1 MCIRDSAGAAH
12 SSFSFVRRRSGQC
25 ADAFRYRNGDFLDVI
40 ETDQCCAGGGIGF
53 FSAVVEPIF
62 EVKAGGPDSGHND
75 RNNQLISEQD
85 RELVIARGTGD
96 QGKNL
101 LLCQLLKKVFEQL
114 YPCRLKI
121 AAIDDT
127 VHMAVEV
134 EIGKAQFSGYC
145 VCLCQGNE
153 TP

>member
-1 MCIRDSAGAAH
+1 M
-12 SSFSFVRRRSGQC
+12 VM
-25 ADAFRYRNGDFLDVI
+25 
-40 ETDQCCAGGGIGF
+40 TDHCCAGSGIGL

-75 RNNQLISEQD
+75 RNNQVITEQD
-85 RELVIARGTGD
+85 RDLVIALGTGD
-96 QGKNL
+96 QGKYL

-127 VHMAVEV
+127 VHTAVEV
-134 EIGKAQFSGYC
+134 EIGKAQFNGY
-145 VCLCQGNE
+145 
-153 TP
+153 